1 MLNIERIVDEFF
13 KENGLETRLSF
24 NMPIGYETAFGT
36 YDVTINTL
44 FFNNDM
50 LSEAPEF
57 ETLFFLFHELRH
69 ALQYNFPEK
78 FDREIQESLPYVI
91 LYDGTCFKLSDNLW
105 QQCTIDGTDD
115 YLETVYKSLPYEID
129 ANRFAYEKTKGLCGD
144 IAELKEIA
152 DLFLPRNPMHPAE
165 LKEIFKQIDEKL
177 K

>member
-44 FFNNDM
+44 FFNDDM

-78 FDREIQESLPYVI
+78 FENEKRIFEANFELFDYENHTISL
-91 LYDGTCFKLSDNLW
+91 
-105 QQCTIDGTDD
+105 Q
-115 YLETVYKSLPYEID
+115 
-129 ANRFAYEKTKGLCGD
+129 
-144 IAELKEIA
+144 
-152 DLFLPRNPMHPAE
+152 H
-165 LKEIFKQIDEKL
+165 
-177 K
+177 